1 MAISW
6 DRDRSRSKT
15 YEYAWKLRIRHRK
28 MPLRFLG
35 ASRLSRFATN
45 TIQEPARPSARPLIQ
60 AARGPPGRGHGQG
73 PGLMDLGSPRQ
84 DPRLTN
90 FIVAET
96 YALLLARLD
105 AAIAR
110 RWPTD

>member
-1 MAISW
+1 
-6 DRDRSRSKT
+6 
-15 YEYAWKLRIRHRK
+15 
-28 MPLRFLG
+28 
-35 ASRLSRFATN
+35 
-45 TIQEPARPSARPLIQ
+45 
-60 AARGPPGRGHGQG
+60 
-73 PGLMDLGSPRQ
+73 MDLGSPRQ